1 MITMGMGCGDVCDT
15 QYLFCNDILGTNE
28 GHYPRHA
35 KKYVDLQKEEAK
47 IQNLRE
53 KGFQMFF
60 EDVNNGT
67 YPEEKHQI
75 KMDSKEFEA
84 FQNKIK

>member
-1 MITMGMGCGDVCDT
+1 
-15 QYLFCNDILGTNE
+15 
-28 GHYPRHA
+28 
-35 KKYVDLQKEEAK
+35 
-47 IQNLRE
+47 
-53 KGFQMFF
+53 MFV

-67 YPEEKHQI
+67 YLEEKHQI

>member
-1 MITMGMGCGDVCDT
+1 
-15 QYLFCNDILGTNE
+15 
-28 GHYPRHA
+28 
-35 KKYVDLQKEEAK
+35 LQKEEAK

-53 KGFQMFF
+53 KGFQMFV